1 MATEYSLGGV
11 GDEEADGAR
20 AWGGESGEGER
31 SRQSRWGGTGRGRE
45 GRRSERGGKRGLAWG
60 WLRRSGQVSTTR
72 HAAGEGPR
80 GA

>member
-20 AWGGESGEGER
+20 AWGGGKKQAE
-31 SRQSRWGGTGRGRE
+31 QVGGTGRGRE